1 LELHRI
7 AERNVGPI
15 GDRRHSFGETGPLIS
30 LLTEAGFRDV
40 QSKTVTRTIRFED
53 GSVFVRLNAA
63 ALLGMSPTSKE
74 MSDKDREQTIAAIAR
89 DSADVVRTHSDEA
102 TGFTF
107 ELSSNVATARRD

>member
-1 LELHRI
+1 LHRI

-40 QSKTVTRTIRFED
+40 QSKTVTRIRFED
-53 GSVFVRLNAA
+53 SSVFVRLNAT
-63 ALLGMSPTSKE
+63 ALVGMSPTSKE